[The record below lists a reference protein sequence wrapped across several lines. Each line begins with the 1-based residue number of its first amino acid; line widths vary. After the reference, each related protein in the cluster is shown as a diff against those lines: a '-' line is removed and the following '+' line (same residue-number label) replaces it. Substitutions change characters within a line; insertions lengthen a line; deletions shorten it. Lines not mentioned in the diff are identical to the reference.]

1 MELTVRCCQDREAM
15 WAALAEDT
23 QFPEG
28 DRQVFGVL
36 GALWGLSRYHMP
48 QSREELVT
56 WLLCEASLLRR
67 RITRAKHSPARREH
81 QRKQTKKLARR
92 AADRRNR
99 AKDPVPSPRSATDKS
114 ERSRLRLVS

>member
-1 MELTVRCCQDREAM
+1 MELTMRSCQDREAM

-36 GALWGLSRYHMP
+36 TALWGLSRYHMP

-56 WLLCEASLLRR
+56 WLLCEASVLHR
-67 RITRAKHSPARREH
+67 RITRAKHAPARREH
-81 QRKQTKKLARR
+81 QRKQAKKLTRR
-92 AADRRNR
+92 ADRQHRT
-99 AKDPVPSPRSATDKS
+99 KDPAPSPRNTADKS
-114 ERSRLRLVS
+114 ERNRLRLVA